1 MTTAPELR
9 VAIPDD
15 LPIAAHAD
23 DLVAALRDH
32 RVVVV
37 AGETGSGKST
47 QLPKLCLAAGRG
59 VNGMIGHT
67 QPRRVAAR
75 SIASRVASELSVE
88 LGAEVGFSV
97 RFDDRVA
104 DTTRIRLMTD
114 GILLAELQRDPELRR
129 YDTLI
134 IDEAHERSL
143 NVDFLLGYLRRL
155 LDRRDDLH
163 LVITSATIDTERF
176 ARHFASA
183 DGTPAPVHLVEGR
196 GHPVEIRYR
205 PPEDDVDQVSAI
217 IDAVNELDPRS
228 RTGVDGDVLV
238 FLSGER
244 EIHDTARAIR
254 DLALPRV
261 EVLPLY
267 ARLSAAE
274 QQRVFAP
281 HPGRRIVLATNVAET
296 SITVPGVRAVI
307 DTGTA
312 RISRYSRRSKV
323 QRLPIEPV
331 SQASAAQRAGR
342 CGRVAPGVC
351 IRLYSEED
359 LASRPE
365 FTEPE
370 ILRTSLASVIL
381 QMASLGLGRVDDFP
395 FVEAPDP
402 SQVTDGRRL
411 LLELGALKADD
422 GSGRDRLTRLGRRLA
437 RLPVDPR
444 VGRMIIES
452 DRHGCVREVLVIAA
466 ALSIQDVRERPR
478 EHRDRADALH
488 RRFEVPGS
496 DLLSIVALWDYL
508 RERQAELSGN
518 AFRRMCVDE
527 HLNYIRVREWRDLY
541 SQLRR
546 VAGEVGIRPGADSGH
561 PDRVHQAVLSGLL
574 SQIGM
579 RDRDRR
585 DYLGARGTRFTVAP
599 GSVLTRAG
607 APWVMAAELVE
618 TDRLRARRVAEIK
631 PEWVE
636 HAAGP
641 LARRSYG
648 DPEWDARSG
657 RAVISERVTVHGL
670 PVVDGRRIGLDRVDA
685 EQARRLLI
693 LHGLVRGEW
702 GARLSFLDRNAR
714 LVERIRVVED
724 RLRRRDLVDEHLLCA
739 HYDRALPTDIV
750 SGRHLERWWRSVV
763 DDDPAR
769 LDLDRDPTV
778 SELLAQADSGLPE
791 VWREGGHEYV
801 LTYRHD
807 PGSVFDGVTVHIPL
821 TAINR
826 FSGVGL
832 DWQVAGHRA
841 ELADE
846 LTRSLPKESRRRLI
860 PVAAT
865 VTAALDLLP
874 TEPDERAF
882 TEALAEA
889 LSKVSGTSI
898 APGDLDPSRLP
909 IHLRIHVV
917 VSDDDGEVHAFGDD
931 VGAVLDLAR
940 PGARAAIASR
950 APIEE
955 RTGIVDWDVGD
966 LPEVVEWGDGD
977 ETIRAHPTLLDRGSS
992 VSLRLVTDR
1001 ALAERLLHEGV
1012 RRLVLLTAP
1021 PSRAGVRDLLT
1032 GSATLDLP
1040 MVGLGPA
1047 ALLDDC
1053 LGAVVDR
1060 LIDDVGVP
1068 RDRVAFELLQTASRS
1083 TGGPLLLD
1091 VVHTA
1096 LAISAD
1102 AAAVLRRLERLRAPA
1117 AGANV
1122 ADIEAHLDRL
1132 LGPGFVSRAGTR
1144 RLPDLRRYL
1153 AGIAHRVDHLGGRL
1167 DRDRRA
1173 MDEIAPA
1180 EARVRAAL
1188 TAHRAGAEPPA
1199 VREAVWMLEE
1209 LRVAT
1214 FAQPVGARGGPT
1226 LKRLLSLL
1234 D

>member
-23 DLVAALRDH
+23 QLVAALRDH

-75 SIASRVASELSVE
+75 SIAARVASELGVE

-114 GILLAELQRDPELRR
+114 GILLAELQRDPELRH
-129 YDTLI
+129 YDTI
-134 IDEAHERSL
+134 IVDEAHERSL

-155 LDRRDDLH
+155 LERRDDLH

-176 ARHFASA
+176 ASHFASA
-183 DGTPAPVHLVEGR
+183 DGTPAPVHTVEGR
-196 GHPVEIRYR
+196 GYPVEIRHR
-205 PPEDDVDQVSAI
+205 PPEDDTDQVSAI
-217 IDAVNELDPRS
+217 IDAINELDPRS
-228 RTGVDGDVLV
+228 RDGVDGDVLV

-296 SITVPGVRAVI
+296 SITVPGVRAVV

-312 RISRYSRRSKV
+312 RISRYSRRAKV

-359 LASRPE
+359 FAARPA

-402 SQVTDGRRL
+402 AQVADGRRL
-411 LLELGALKADD
+411 LLELGALKPDD
-422 GSGRDRLTRLGRRLA
+422 GSGHDRLTRLGRRLA

-478 EHRDRADALH
+478 EHRERADTLH

-496 DLLSIVALWDYL
+496 DLLSIVALWDHL
-508 RERQAELSGN
+508 RERQSELSGN
-518 AFRRMCVDE
+518 AFRRMCIDE
-527 HLNYIRVREWRDLY
+527 HLNYVRVREWRDLY

-546 VAGEVGIRPGADSGH
+546 VAGEVGIRPGADTGH

-618 TDRLRARRVAEIK
+618 TDRLRARRVAEIM

-636 HAAGP
+636 RAAGP
-641 LARRSYG
+641 FARRSYG
-648 DPEWDARSG
+648 EPEWDSRSG
-657 RAVISERVTVHGL
+657 RAVITERVSVHGL
-670 PVVDGRRIGLDRVDA
+670 PVVAGRRVSLDRVDA
-685 EQARRLLI
+685 AEARRLLI
-693 LHGLVRGEW
+693 VHGLVRGEW
-702 GARLSFLDRNAR
+702 SATLSFLDRNAR
-714 LVERIRVVED
+714 LVERVRAVED
-724 RLRRRDLVDEHLLCA
+724 RLRRRDLVDEHLLVA
-739 HYDRALPTDIV
+739 HYDRVLPTDVV
-750 SGRHLERWWRSVV
+750 SVRHLERWWRSVV
-763 DDDPAR
+763 DDDPAL

-778 SELLAQADSGLPE
+778 AELLARADSGLPGA
-791 VWREGGHEYV
+791 WSDNGHDYV

-807 PGSVFDGVTVHIPL
+807 PGSVFDGVTVHVPL
-821 TAINR
+821 TAVNR
-826 FSGVGL
+826 FSGAGL
-832 DWQVAGHRA
+832 DWQVPGHRA
-841 ELADE
+841 ELAEE
-846 LTRSLPKESRRRLI
+846 LTRSLPKDARRRLI
-860 PVAAT
+860 PLGAT
-865 VTAALDLLP
+865 VGLALERLP
-874 TEPDERAF
+874 ETPDGRSF
-882 TEALAEA
+882 STALAEA
-889 LSKVSGTSI
+889 LSAVSGTSI
-898 APGDLDPSRLP
+898 TADDLDPSRLP
-909 IHLRIHVV
+909 THLRVHVV
-917 VSDDDGEVHAFGDD
+917 VSDDSGEVHAFGDD
-931 VGAVLDLAR
+931 VSAVLDLAR
-940 PGARAAIASR
+940 PGARAAIASQ

-955 RTGIVDWDVGD
+955 RTGIVDWDFGEV
-966 LPEVVEWGDGD
+966 PEVVEWGADG
-977 ETIRAHPTLLDRGSS
+977 ETVHAHPTLLDRGSS

-1001 ALAERLLHEGV
+1001 ALAERLLREGV
-1012 RRLVLLTAP
+1012 RRLILLTAA
-1021 PSRAGVRDLLT
+1021 PSRAGVRDVLT
-1032 GSATLDLP
+1032 GASALDLP
-1040 MVGLGPA
+1040 LVGLGPA

-1060 LIDDVGVP
+1060 LIDDVGLP
-1068 RDRVAFELLQTASRS
+1068 RDRVAFERLQTASRS
-1083 TGGPLLLD
+1083 DGGPLLLD

-1096 LAISAD
+1096 LAVVAD
-1102 AAAVLRRLERLRAPA
+1102 AASVLRRLERLRAPTA
-1117 AGANV
+1117 APSV

-1144 RLPDLRRYL
+1144 RLPDLRRYV
-1153 AGIAHRVDHLGGRL
+1153 AGVAHRVDHLGGRL

-1180 EARVRAAL
+1180 ESRVRSAL
-1188 TAHRAGAEPPA
+1188 AAHRAGAEPPE

-1209 LRVAT
+1209 LRLAT

-1226 LKRLLSLL
+1226 LRRLVELL